1 MVNTM
6 NLKKIKIIN
15 VIFLFVLS
23 FLWHFGYNLFPNNFT
38 ALFFP
43 VNESIW
49 EHMKIIYGC
58 ILVGSVLQ
66 YFLCKKYKI
75 KINNIYIEAMTKS
88 LLGVIFYLIIFI
100 PLYLFIG
107 ENMFVSISLMLITY
121 VFMELLGLKIL
132 KGEEYNINILPVII
146 IVLGFLLFVI
156 LTFYPPH
163 NMLFFD
169 EVKIGYGILK

>member
-75 KINNIYIEAMTKS
+75 KINNIS
-88 LLGVIFYLIIFI
+88 
-100 PLYLFIG
+100 
-107 ENMFVSISLMLITY
+107 
-121 VFMELLGLKIL
+121 KIL
-132 KGEEYNINILPVII
+132 QAENIDNLKGVK
-146 IVLGFLLFVI
+146 
-156 LTFYPPH
+156 LTIYKV
-163 NMLFFD
+163 FFFP
-169 EVKIGYGILK
+169 